1 MNFLKGKKIL
11 LIVTGGIASYK
22 SLDLIRR
29 LQENAS
35 NVECILTKNAE
46 NFVNVLSFESL
57 LGKKI
62 HSNLFTLDQESNM
75 NHIKLA
81 NNSDIIV
88 VAPCTANFLSKMSNG
103 IADDLATNVL
113 LASNKVKVI
122 APAMN
127 TIMWG
132 NKIVRKNIS
141 NLKKLGIHIFSPN
154 DGRLACRT
162 KGVGKLMEINQIVEN
177 LNLIFSPKILS
188 GLKAVVTAGP
198 SVEKIDPVR
207 FLSNFSSGQQGY
219 EIADS
224 LIKFGAETTLISGP
238 TILEPPKGVKFIQVK
253 SGKDF
258 FEFAKKNLPCD
269 IFISVAAISD
279 WYVKKVSKSKIKKKK
294 SGKFG
299 RMDFSLNKDV
309 LKYISSH
316 KLKPSLIVG
325 FSAETENLLKNT
337 KNKLK
342 EKGCDWMLGNKVTKN
357 NAFSSDKNKIF
368 FFENNKVSE
377 WPKMK
382 KNMVALKLTKK
393 IVSFFKKNKLV
404 KDDKNI
410 L

>member
-1 MNFLKGKKIL
+1 MNFLKEKKIL

-29 LQENAS
+29 LQENACD
-35 NVECILTKNAE
+35 VECILTKNAE

-62 HSNLFTLDQESNM
+62 HSNLFSLDQESNM

-81 NNSDIIV
+81 NNSDVIV
-88 VAPCTANFLSKMSNG
+88 VVPCTANFLSKMSNG

-113 LASNKVKVI
+113 LASNKVKII

-132 NKIVRKNIS
+132 NKIVKKNIS
-141 NLKKLGIHIFSPN
+141 NLKKLGIHIFSPYN
-154 DGRLACRT
+154 GKLACRT

-177 LNLIFSPKILS
+177 LNLIFSPKSLT

-198 SVEKIDPVR
+198 SIEKIDPVR

-219 EIADS
+219 DIADS
-224 LIKFGAETTLISGP
+224 LTKFGADTTLISGP
-238 TILEPPKGVKFIQVK
+238 TILEPPKGVKFIKVN

-258 FEFAKKNLPCD
+258 FEFAKNNLPCD

-279 WYVKKVSKSKIKKKK
+279 WYVKNVSKNKIKKKK
-294 SGKFG
+294 NRKFG
-299 RMDFSLNKDV
+299 RINFSLNEDV

-316 KLKPSLIVG
+316 KLKPSLVVG
-325 FSAETENLLKNT
+325 FSAETESLLKNT
-337 KNKLK
+337 KKKLK
-342 EKGCDWMLGNKVTKN
+342 EKGCDWMLGNQVTKN
-357 NAFSSDKNKIF
+357 NAFSADKNKIF
-368 FFENNKVSE
+368 FFDDKKVSE